1 MLATCNVASLNLS
14 CIHLT
19 LIEFLPTVFN
29 FKADI
34 ISNYDYC
41 DLCDDGL
48 SISGSESARDQAP
61 GVFLRDDPIC
71 GTQLENQSEL
81 RATSADRA
89 AHLLDA
95 AIAAR
100 TVPGSSHTLPPL
112 NTTRSSD
119 VISLMLVVLL
129 FRSRG

>member
-1 MLATCNVASLNLS
+1 MVY
-14 CIHLT
+14 
-19 LIEFLPTVFN
+19 FV
-29 FKADI
+29 
-34 ISNYDYC
+34 
-41 DLCDDGL
+41 
-48 SISGSESARDQAP
+48 GSESTRDQAP

-100 TVPGSSHTLPPL
+100 TVPGSSPNLLPL
-112 NTTRSSD
+112 NTTRSND
-119 VISLMLVVLL
+119 VIS
-129 FRSRG
+129 